1 MNNEPNATQPLPFF
15 NRVKILES
23 NFKSEVMLESAS
35 SCVSMLESAFT
46 SAEEVLTDL

>member
-23 NFKSEVMLESAS
+23 NFNSEAMLESAS